1 MALHAKGLQGSRR
14 VRPRNPEELT
24 AGQEAQL
31 AWVADVDER
40 PRIAI
45 QAKDV

>member
-1 MALHAKGLQGSRR
+1 MTLHAKELQGSRKAWLC
-14 VRPRNPEELT
+14 NPVELT

-31 AWVADVDER
+31 AWVADVNER